1 VIVSLQE
8 QLADMTLQ
16 RDQAVVRDE
25 DATKRV
31 RTLTHAN
38 NNADRIIE
46 QLVQERNEAWNER
59 DLLRQRVEELEEYN
73 ANLHEEFHA
82 LYNGMDPY
90 APPDAAGM
98 DVDDDEDEPVVAP
111 SDDDDAATSGSCLV
125 LVTRPCHDDLL
136 LVSCILMYL
145 ISILRL
151 GSILE
156 LGCLCDA

>member
-1 VIVSLQE
+1 
-8 QLADMTLQ
+8 MTLQ

-25 DATKRV
+25 DAMQRV

-90 APPDAAGM
+90 APLDDAGM
-98 DVDDDEDEPVVAP
+98 DVDDNEDEPVVAP
-111 SDDDDAATSGSCLV
+111 SNDDDATTDGSNGDV
-125 LVTRPCHDDLL
+125 SNPDD
-136 LVSCILMYL
+136 VP
-145 ISILRL
+145 
-151 GSILE
+151 E
-156 LGCLCDA
+156 E